1 MTRLR
6 FILCMMCCWAIHLQA
21 QVTLSG
27 VVTDSSSG
35 EAVEFATVTLHPGEQ
50 WCMTDREGAFTI
62 KANSLAKTMLRVT
75 CVGYEPVE
83 VSLDQAAQRDTLRLS
98 MRPSSLQLEQVIVT
112 AQRKS
117 ENATT
122 SYLIDRQALDNQ
134 QIVNVSDIMTLLPG

>member
-6 FILCMMCCWAIHLQA
+6 FILCMLWCWAIHLQA

-27 VVTDSSSG
+27 VVTDSSNG

-83 VSLDQAAQRDTLRLS
+83 VSLTRHVALVDAPVVAAARAGHRH
-98 MRPSSLQLEQVIVT
+98 RP
-112 AQRKS
+112 AQ
-117 ENATT
+117 E
-122 SYLIDRQALDNQ
+122 
-134 QIVNVSDIMTLLPG
+134 